1 MISSV
6 NPYPTT
12 FTLRE
17 NGNASLD
24 YLNLALVVQTSKNL
38 THASMDFISTFN
50 PHKLYLNV
58 QNINNKQANSFIST
72 YA

>member
-6 NPYPTT
+6 NPYPPTSN
-12 FTLRE
+12 FKE
-17 NGNASLD
+17 SGHAALD

-38 THASMDFISTFN
+38 TQSSMEFISTFN
-50 PHKLYLNV
+50 PHKLYLNI
-58 QNINNKQANSFIST
+58 QSLNNRQAQSFIST